1 METHTFLLQLL
12 IILLAGRLLGE
23 AAAMFGIPGVIGE
36 VTAGILIGPS
46 LLAWVVPNQI
56 ILILA
61 EIGIILLLFEVGLEA
76 DVGNLLRAGQKAVV
90 VAVGGFIGPLLLGF
104 AVSYYLFGQDLI
116 VSLFVGG
123 TLTATSIGITVRT
136 LMDVHR
142 QNSPEGQITLG
153 AAVLDDVLGVVLL
166 ALLYEFS
173 ITGDINWLN
182 TTKVLSFVI
191 LFFLAAP
198 VFARLISYPIELIDR
213 RIDNPGVIPVTVI
226 SLVLFFAW
234 LAEWFGAPELL
245 GGFVAGLALSRR
257 FFLPFGVA
265 LKSNLEFS
273 RKIESQM
280 KPIVQIFAPIFFVN
294 IGLSLNLDRVDWQS
308 AFFWLFSLSLLVVA
322 ICGKFTGALLIKEP
336 MPRRI
341 AVGMAMV
348 PRGEVGLIFAGLG
361 SVAAV
366 FNNDMYTAVIMIIV
380 YTTLLSPFWI
390 KLYYRRFGHLSSLA
404 MTRDQDN
411 GGG

>member
-12 IILLAGRLLGE
+12 IILLSARLLGE
-23 AAAMFGIPGVIGE
+23 TVAMFSIPAVIGE
-36 VTAGILIGPS
+36 VAAGILIGPS
-46 LLAWVVPNQI
+46 LLGWVEPNQL

-76 DVGNLLRAGQKAVV
+76 DVGNLLKAGKKAVV
-90 VAVGGFIGPLLLGF
+90 VAVGGFAGPLLLGF

-116 VSLFVGG
+116 VSLFAGG
-123 TLTATSIGITVRT
+123 ALSATSIGITIRT
-136 LMDVHR
+136 LMEVHR

-153 AAVLDDVLGVVLL
+153 AAVLDDVMAVVLL

-182 TTKVLSFVI
+182 TAKVLAFVT
-191 LFFLAAP
+191 LFFLLAP
-198 VFARLISYPIELIDR
+198 VFARLISYPIEFIDR

-226 SLVLFFAW
+226 SLVLLSAW

-265 LKSNLEFS
+265 LKSSTEFS
-273 RKIESQM
+273 KKIESQM

-294 IGLSLNLDRVDWQS
+294 IGLSIDLYRVDWQS

-336 MPRRI
+336 LPRRVLI
-341 AVGMAMV
+341 GMAMA
-348 PRGEVGLIFAGLG
+348 PRGEVGLIYAGLG
-361 SVAAV
+361 SVTAV
-366 FNNDMYTAVIMIIV
+366 FNNDMYTAIIMIIV
-380 YTTLLSPFWI
+380 YTSLLSPFWI
-390 KLYYRRFGHLSSLA
+390 KLIYKRYGHLPSLA
-404 MTRDQDN
+404 MTRDGD
-411 GGG
+411 GGVD